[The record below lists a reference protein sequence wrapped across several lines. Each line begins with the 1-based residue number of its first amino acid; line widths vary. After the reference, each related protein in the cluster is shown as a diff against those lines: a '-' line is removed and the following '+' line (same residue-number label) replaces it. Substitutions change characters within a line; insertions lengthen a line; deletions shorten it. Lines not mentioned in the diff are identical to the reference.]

1 MQWINHKSW
10 KKVNGNKNCSI
21 LKDSSYLNENTVWTI
36 GNTMYYPGLNSE
48 IKPSL
53 TRVLPL
59 MYQTCRPWWCWG
71 CHDTPDLW
79 HISYVTLFQ
88 QGGQIMPPHH
98 YWHPQ
103 IFRPS
108 YGPVHYNGVAMLQYF
123 LSQLSL
129 ILCSHM
135 IETYQL
141 NNWRQCWLS
150 QVWYE
155 MQNVK
160 MKFEWKTCSS

>member
-108 YGPVHYNGVAMLQYF
+108 YGPVYVPIDLQF
-123 LSQLSL
+123 WTSFTDNKTTRKFSL
-129 ILCSHM
+129 LINFALFR
-135 IETYQL
+135 L
-141 NNWRQCWLS
+141 N
-150 QVWYE
+150 
-155 MQNVK
+155 
-160 MKFEWKTCSS
+160 F